1 MKRIAIISILCCAL
15 AAQTVCAEQ
24 TTHHIDIQAGGGIGS
39 LDYRLPEGKV
49 YPAYMWT
56 AGVGYTWY
64 FLPVLGLQTG
74 VQVTRLGSIGAL
86 NGDLAAEEM
95 LLDSE
100 GEAYI
105 PHTHY
110 TNWHDTREAYFVEVP
125 LAFRVRWYEGKN
137 RAGLHAAI
145 GAKLSVPV
153 YARHMHLGGTISHYG
168 YYPEWDLTLRDLPDR
183 FTTEEPAREQQQ
195 ITQTLRRW
203 NAALYAE
210 LGTTVRCAPHTE
222 FMIAAYA
229 QYAVTTLAQPEM
241 CNPWAAGLKV
251 GVTLW
256 VGKTA
261 EQKQQQLRKLAAQF
275 PELLEELHPCS
286 EARDTT
292 EVNSAH

>member
-1 MKRIAIISILCCAL
+1 MKRITIISVLCCAL
-15 AAQTVCAEQ
+15 AAQIARAEQ
-24 TTHHIDIQAGGGIGS
+24 MTHHIDIQAGGGIGS

-49 YPAYMWT
+49 NPDYMWT

-74 VQVTRLGSIGAL
+74 VQVTRLGSIGSL
-86 NGDLAAEEM
+86 SGDHASDEM

-100 GEAYI
+100 GDMYI
-105 PHTHY
+105 PHTCY
-110 TNWHDTREAYFVEVP
+110 TNWYDKREAYFVEVP
-125 LAFRVRWYEGKN
+125 LAFRVRWYEGQN

-168 YYPEWDLTLRDLPDR
+168 YYPEWDLTLRNLTDR
-183 FTTEEPAREQQQ
+183 FTTEETAPEQQL
-195 ITQTLRRW
+195 ITQALRRW

-222 FMIAAYA
+222 CVIAAYA
-229 QYAVTTLAQPEM
+229 QYMVTTLAQQEIG
-241 CNPWAAGLKV
+241 NPWSAGLKL

-256 VGKTA
+256 TGKTT

-275 PELLEELHPCS
+275 PELLEELHPCA
-286 EARDTT
+286 ETRDTT
-292 EVNSAH
+292 DINAVP

>member
-1 MKRIAIISILCCAL
+1 MKRVAIISILCCTL
-15 AAQTVCAEQ
+15 AVQIVCAEQ

-49 YPAYMWT
+49 YPAYTWM
-56 AGVGYTWY
+56 AGFGYTWY

-86 NGDLAAEEM
+86 NGDMAAEET

-100 GEAYI
+100 GDAYI
-105 PHTHY
+105 PHTCY
-110 TNWHDTREAYFVEVP
+110 SNWYDKREAYFVEVP
-125 LAFRVRWYEGKN
+125 LAFRVRWYEGEN

-153 YARHMHLGGTISHYG
+153 YACHKHLGGTISYYG

-183 FTTEEPAREQQQ
+183 FTTEQPAPEQQQ

-210 LGTTVRCAPHTE
+210 LGTTVRCAAHTE
-222 FMIAAYA
+222 FVVAGYVQYMI
-229 QYAVTTLAQPEM
+229 TELAGREIT
-241 CNPWAAGLKV
+241 NPWAAGVKI

-261 EQKQQQLRKLAAQF
+261 EQKQQQLRKLAAEF

-292 EVNSAH
+292 EVNAAH

>member
-1 MKRIAIISILCCAL
+1 MKRIVIISVLCCTL
-15 AAQTVCAEQ
+15 AAQIARAEQ

-49 YPAYMWT
+49 YPAYTWT
-56 AGVGYTWY
+56 AGFGYTWY

-86 NGDLAAEEM
+86 NGDYASDEM

-100 GEAYI
+100 GDAYI
-105 PHTHY
+105 PHTCY
-110 TNWHDTREAYFVEVP
+110 TNWYDTHEAYFVEVP
-125 LAFRVRWYEGKN
+125 LAFRVRWYEGEN
-137 RAGLHAAI
+137 RAGLHIAI

-153 YARHMHLGGTISHYG
+153 YARHVHLGGTISHYG
-168 YYPEWDLTLRDLPDR
+168 YYPEWDLTLRNLPDR
-183 FTTEEPAREQQQ
+183 FTTEEPAQEQQL
-195 ITQTLRRW
+195 ITQALHRW
-203 NAALYAE
+203 NAALFAE

-222 FMIAAYA
+222 LVIAGYA
-229 QYAVTTLAQPEM
+229 QYMVTTLVQSEIG
-241 CNPWAAGLKV
+241 NPWSAGLKL

-256 VGKTA
+256 TGKTA

-286 EARDTT
+286 EMRDTM
-292 EVNSAH
+292 EVNATH